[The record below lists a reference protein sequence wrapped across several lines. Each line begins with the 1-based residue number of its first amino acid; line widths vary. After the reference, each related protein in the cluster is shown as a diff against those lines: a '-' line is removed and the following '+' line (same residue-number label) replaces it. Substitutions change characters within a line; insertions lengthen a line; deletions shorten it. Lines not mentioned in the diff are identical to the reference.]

1 MLIALALTVL
11 SIPLW
16 IAAAVIGVVLLRRR
30 RIARE
35 PGTFACAV
43 RGHPCQGD
51 DAKRRWQ
58 RGYGRWAS
66 DVFVFQKAVAV
77 HHGCLTPIAA
87 VDVAGIRPAAV
98 DEVGR
103 FGAAPVVAHLLA
115 ASGHLFEVAA
125 CAEDRRRLAGP
136 SGGYGVTAGV
146 AATTAPH
153 D

>member
-1 MLIALALTVL
+1 MVIALTLTWL

-16 IAAAVIGVVLLRRR
+16 IAAAVFAIILLRHQ
-30 RIARE
+30 RIAHE
-35 PGTFACAV
+35 PGAFACAV
-43 RGHPCQGD
+43 RNHPRLSD

-66 DVFVFQKAVAV
+66 DVFVFQKALAV
-77 HHGCLTPIAA
+77 HHGCLTPITA

-115 ASGHLFEVAA
+115 ASGQLFEVAA

-146 AATTAPH
+146 ATTTAPH